1 MIDCTDIK
9 FAALVLMSQQSAT
22 HSSYRGMNSFKVII
36 GVAPKCWNNPC
47 KQVIHVSFANK
58 AIIQESGLLNHL
70 THGVSVKIP
79 PFLNKGAFTESEAKA
94 TKGMA
99 RCHIHVERAH
109 AWLKDFRIL
118 TFIPSYLCCYSDILL
133 KLSAALV
140 RLQFPLVMERCED
153 KVFE

>member
-1 MIDCTDIK
+1 MILVDQGFLIQDI
-9 FAALVLMSQQSAT
+9 V
-22 HSSYRGMNSFKVII
+22 
-36 GVAPKCWNNPC
+36 P
-47 KQVIHVSFANK
+47 
-58 AIIQESGLLNHL
+58 
-70 THGVSVKIP
+70 HGVSVKIP

-99 RCHIHVERAH
+99 RCHIPVERAH